1 MDQDTLQ
8 ALMKEAVKETVHPGV
23 DSLRD
28 LLAPVHPGD
37 DPRGSRM
44 Q

>member
-1 MDQDTLQ
+1 MNQDTLQ
-8 ALMKEAVKETVHPGV
+8 ALMKEALKETVHPGV

-28 LLAPVHPGD
+28 SLAPVHPGA

-44 Q
+44 R